1 MPVRVRLPHIWAPH
15 TNRSDRGMLWV
26 LAVVAAQQSMKAR
39 TCAQQVEALDRLAQL
54 GARRNALI
62 PSRSAE

>member
-1 MPVRVRLPHIWAPH
+1 
-15 TNRSDRGMLWV
+15 MLWV

-39 TCAQQVEALDRLAQL
+39 TCAQQVETEALDRLAQL